1 MKKKNTKSSFTWL
14 KTIFISHPINKA
26 SLCLTL
32 SMVSLVS
39 VGFSSWMLVGESG
52 SSVDVEVLVGDI
64 KGLATL
70 DSKNGS
76 YNVCKWGFVDETD
89 QIVSKA
95 CYSWT
100 LSVNQ
105 QIARNS
111 GFVNENG
118 QLPFTISLK
127 DKRGTNSLIALL
139 DKSCFSCKSSVTYNS
154 NESSMFSFVKDN
166 GAYTSNLVLDGLT
179 DIQEEKVTIN
189 VYFEFNSSMSSEA
202 QQLIEKLDLSK
213 GLSFVSLIGV
223 EK

>member
-1 MKKKNTKSSFTWL
+1 MKKKNSKSCFSWL
-14 KTIFISHPINKA
+14 KNIFVSHPINKA
-26 SLCLTL
+26 NLCLTL
-32 SMVSLVS
+32 SMVSLVG
-39 VGFSSWMLVGESG
+39 VGFSSWMLVGESS
-52 SSVDVEVLVGDI
+52 SSVDVDVLVGDI
-64 KGLATL
+64 KGLVTI
-70 DSKNGS
+70 DSKKGS

-89 QIVSKA
+89 RIVSKA

-111 GFVNENG
+111 GYINENG
-118 QLPFTISLK
+118 QLPFTVSLK

-139 DKSCFSCKSSVTYNS
+139 DKSCFSCQSSITYNS
-154 NESSMFSFVKDN
+154 NESSVFPFTKDN
-166 GAYTSNLVLDGLT
+166 VAYTSNLVLDGLI
-179 DIQEEKVTIN
+179 DLQDGKVTIN

-213 GLSFVSLIGV
+213 GLSFVSIIGV

>member
-1 MKKKNTKSSFTWL
+1 MKKKNTKSCFTWL
-14 KTIFISHPINKA
+14 KNIFVSYPINKG

-39 VGFSSWMLVGESG
+39 VGFSSWMLVGESC
-52 SSVDVEVLVGDI
+52 SSVDLDVLVGDI

-70 DSKNGS
+70 DSKKGS

-89 QIVSKA
+89 RIVSKA

-105 QIARNS
+105 QVARNS
-111 GFVNENG
+111 GYVNENG
-118 QLPFTISLK
+118 QLPFTVSLK

-139 DKSCFSCKSSVTYNS
+139 DKSCFSCQSSITYNS
-154 NESSMFSFVKDN
+154 NESSAFSFVKDN
-166 GAYTSNLVLDGLT
+166 DSYTSNLVLDGLT
-179 DIQEEKVTIN
+179 DLQEGKVTIN
-189 VYFEFNSSMSSEA
+189 VYFEFNSSMPSEA
-202 QQLIEKLDLSK
+202 QQLIEKMDLSK
-213 GLSFVSLIGV
+213 GLSFVSIIGV

>member
-1 MKKKNTKSSFTWL
+1 MKKKNSKSCFTWL
-14 KTIFISHPINKA
+14 KNTFVSHPINKA

-52 SSVDVEVLVGDI
+52 SSVDVDVLVGDI
-64 KGLATL
+64 KGLVTL
-70 DSKNGS
+70 DSKKGS

-105 QIARNS
+105 QVARNS
-111 GFVNENG
+111 GYVNENG
-118 QLPFTISLK
+118 QLPFTVSLK

-139 DKSCFSCKSSVTYNS
+139 DKSCFSCQSSITYNS
-154 NESSMFSFVKDN
+154 NESSAFSFTKDN

-179 DIQEEKVTIN
+179 DLQEEEVTIN

-213 GLSFVSLIGV
+213 GLSFVSIIGV